1 MIPKAKTAV
10 IANIITI
17 TRIHPMIT
25 APITNAATQI
35 VDRLK
40 MMAKIAIQSS
50 TAVAY
55 LDPTT

>member
-1 MIPKAKTAV
+1 
-10 IANIITI
+10 
-17 TRIHPMIT
+17 MIT

-35 VDRLK
+35 VVRLK
-40 MMAKIAIQSS
+40 LMAKIAIQNS